1 MFNIIKTELYRLV
14 RMNSFYIMIFVS
26 FGLAFLLMWLLTFDM
41 TYMKT
46 EFEKTDSGIVA
57 ETDDENSTEIGISME
72 ANESWIDSDIT
83 LSSYLAAV
91 TQSGVL
97 LILLSIF
104 SSMYVYAEQKNGYI
118 KNIAGQL
125 SFKGIL
131 GISKLVGIAV
141 QVLTVSAAFFAGTVI
156 SGKIIFGDKFVV
168 GDISLLLKFIGIELL
183 LHFAYASLVSMLCIL
198 AGSSAF
204 SITAGILMT
213 SGIPMI
219 IYSGINHLLHKSSF
233 FANADVSRLGLD
245 TQICNIEASIGSGE
259 LARPIITGIVYIVI
273 SAVISAAVIQ
283 KREIRNR

>member
-41 TYMKT
+41 TYMET

-57 ETDDENSTEIGISME
+57 VTETDDESSAEIGISME
-72 ANESWIDSDIT
+72 ADESWIDNDIT

-104 SSMYVYAEQKNGYI
+104 SSMYVYAEQKTGYI

-131 GISKLVGIAV
+131 GISKLAGIAV
-141 QVLTVSAAFFAGTVI
+141 QVLTVSASFIAGTVI
-156 SGKIIFGDKFVV
+156 AGKIIFGDKFIV
-168 GDISLLLKFIGIELL
+168 GDVSLLMTLIGIELL
-183 LHFAYASLVSMLCIL
+183 LHFAYASLVSMMCIL
-198 AGSSAF
+198 ARSSAF
-204 SITAGILMT
+204 SMTAGILMT
-213 SGIPMI
+213 SGMPIF
-219 IYSGINHLLHKSSF
+219 IYSGINYLLHKTSLF
-233 FANADVSRLGLD
+233 KNANVSKLGLD
-245 TQICNIEASIGSGE
+245 TQIFNIAASIESGE
-259 LARPIITGIVYIVI
+259 LARPVITGIVYIVI
-273 SAVISAAVIQ
+273 SAVISAVVMQ
-283 KREIRNR
+283 KREIK